1 MFALQL
7 FDAQLIAALTRQLN
21 EARRREQRRVD
32 EGICRHDLAHYGRA
46 KTSARLVG
54 TPIRY
59 ASRRAGFEPYVARR
73 LE

>member
-1 MFALQL
+1 MSKG
-7 FDAQLIAALTRQLN
+7 
-21 EARRREQRRVD
+21 RVD
-32 EGICRHDLAHYGRA
+32 EGICRHDLAHYARA

-54 TPIRY
+54 TPFRY

>member
-1 MFALQL
+1 MG
-7 FDAQLIAALTRQLN
+7 RGG
-21 EARRREQRRVD
+21 VD
-32 EGICRHDLAHYGRA
+32 EGICRHDLANYGRA

-54 TPIRY
+54 TPFRY